1 MEQLLASPP
10 LRPLGLRVVE
20 RMARASFP
28 HNLGLALDAVLAA
41 AAADG
46 LHEAWHQ
53 IFEKLPFD
61 RLELRQAARLL
72 HTLTSHLPLPAHY
85 LHGATR
91 LAHLLLLSSPHMP
104 AELAD
109 ELQQLEDEAPRDGA
123 GTLWAEFVAF
133 FVGALQPSGGAEV
146 TDEAFGELL
155 GLLCQVETA
164 PSL

>member
-1 MEQLLASPP
+1 MASDFTCKR
-10 LRPLGLRVVE
+10 LYTSGG
-20 RMARASFP
+20 S
-28 HNLGLALDAVLAA
+28 GGAA
-41 AAADG
+41 TTWCYA
-46 LHEAWHQ
+46 EV
-53 IFEKLPFD
+53 IPTEPEKG
-61 RLELRQAARLL
+61 RLL

-109 ELQQLEDEAPRDGA
+109 ELQQPEDEAPRDGA